1 MNVTLPQHQQKC
13 TTHAF
18 SPVPFYSTSHAPFI
32 HRMRPC
38 VCTIVHCEEKTIS
51 KIRRRISSSYH
62 WLGTWNSKVKQKNM
76 YQVLALDL
84 KRPFVYTVKGQR
96 VCVVMPSAA
105 TTTLLPT
112 HSILNY
118 SNSTSK
124 HRRRPLLVTDT
135 NPPPSFLLN
144 PTTTSPAFTTTLPSP
159 SP

>member
-13 TTHAF
+13 TTHAS

-38 VCTIVHCEEKTIS
+38 VCTIVHCEEK
-51 KIRRRISSSYH
+51 RRSSSSYH

-105 TTTLLPT
+105 TTTTLLPT

>member
-1 MNVTLPQHQQKC
+1 MNVTLPQHQQNC
-13 TTHAF
+13 TTHAS

-38 VCTIVHCEEKTIS
+38 VCTIVHCEEK
-51 KIRRRISSSYH
+51 RRSSSSYH
-62 WLGTWNSKVKQKNM
+62 WLGTWNSQVKQKNM

-84 KRPFVYTVKGQR
+84 KRPFVYTVQGQR

-105 TTTLLPT
+105 TTLLPT